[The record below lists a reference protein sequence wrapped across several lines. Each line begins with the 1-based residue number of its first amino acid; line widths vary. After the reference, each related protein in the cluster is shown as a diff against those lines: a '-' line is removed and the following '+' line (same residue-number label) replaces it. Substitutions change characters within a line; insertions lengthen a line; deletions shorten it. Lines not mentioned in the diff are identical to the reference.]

1 MELRYNPFRMY
12 SRSN

>member
-1 MELRYNPFRMY
+1 MY